1 MPADHVVMAVV
12 VVEQLLYMGSTRAH
26 VRSEFF
32 HKQKLL
38 FFEVFDFFKKNPM
51 YAWLEAHECTQDN
64 DEGVPLHFEII
75 V

>member
-1 MPADHVVMAVV
+1 MSADHVVMAVV

-38 FFEVFDFFKKNPM
+38 FFEVFDFF
-51 YAWLEAHECTQDN
+51 
-64 DEGVPLHFEII
+64 
-75 V
+75 